1 MQIDKSAIHK
11 YLFSFQMFQQI
22 AKHKQDHMI
31 LHIKCNRNE
40 VIMDKETICMQKYFC
55 SRCNEQ

>member
-1 MQIDKSAIHK
+1 MQIDISAIHK

-40 VIMDKETICMQKYFC
+40 VIMDRDNLYAKVLLLKM
-55 SRCNEQ
+55 